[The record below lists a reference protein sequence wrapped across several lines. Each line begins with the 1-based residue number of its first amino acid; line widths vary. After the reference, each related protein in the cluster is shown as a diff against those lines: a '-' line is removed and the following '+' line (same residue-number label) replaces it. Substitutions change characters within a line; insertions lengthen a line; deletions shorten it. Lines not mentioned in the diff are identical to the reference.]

1 MSTQYRYAKPAD
13 ADLRRVERRNDPQRR
28 YAQRTIRRRHREK
41 DNVRTRL
48 QFLTLSAK
56 AGGQQQRQQALKE
69 GHNRLVISRQ
79 KSTNAPTF
87 AGGCLRDGW

>member
-48 QFLTLSAK
+48 QFRHGPRRVGDDGNT
-56 AGGQQQRQQALKE
+56 
-69 GHNRLVISRQ
+69 
-79 KSTNAPTF
+79 
-87 AGGCLRDGW
+87 LRDQHRLFPAAVIDLEGKIT